1 MITSKCI
8 YCCRNAKNISV
19 KIHIML
25 KYLYCKRKDRWDKNP
40 MPFDIYDLYLSLI
53 VTSICILKTYKI
65 DMKEKRYVY
74 GIT

>member
-1 MITSKCI
+1 
-8 YCCRNAKNISV
+8 
-19 KIHIML
+19 ML

-40 MPFDIYDLYLSLI
+40 LPFDIYDPYLSLI
-53 VTSICILKTYKI
+53 VTSVCILKTYKI